1 MNGNMKLLLGLG
13 YVSGEYID
21 TALEAMPVRLRR
33 ARGHRSV
40 RALLVAAVI
49 VSLLLALGAAA
60 YAGNWFGIKDALLRQ
75 TEEMVY
81 LSIQGLESSAEFQ
94 AYREFMDFYD
104 DYTANNYYGDAVPQE
119 QDEWMREHSRI
130 YFCYTQRLKDK
141 IFELCGK
148 YGLKTR
154 DGVYEEGNSDIGRL
168 YATIGID
175 SFMRGGDFDNENVGF
190 ICYGDGSF
198 VQASSSCGFC
208 LSGSVTSRSS

>member
-1 MNGNMKLLLGLG
+1 MNGNIKLLLGLG

-21 TALEAMPVRLRR
+21 TALEAMPDRVRST
-33 ARGHRSV
+33 HRHRPV
-40 RALLVAAVI
+40 RALLIVAVI

-60 YAGNWFGIKDALLRQ
+60 YAGNLFGIKDALLRQ
-75 TEEMVY
+75 TEDTVY
-81 LSIQGLESSAEFQ
+81 LSTQGLESSAEFQ
-94 AYREFMDFYD
+94 AYQEFMDFYD
-104 DYTANNYYGDAVPQE
+104 DYTANNYYGDTVPQA

-154 DGVYEEGNSDIGRL
+154 DGVYEEGSADIGEL
-168 YATIGID
+168 YTAIGID
-175 SFMRGGDFDNENVGF
+175 GFMRGSDFDNENVGF

-198 VQASSSCGFC
+198 VLRRCNR
-208 LSGSVTSRSS
+208 T